1 MVEERNGMG
10 GSSRLSFGSVPEE
23 RPGPAHAVRPGG
35 GVDEMDLDD
44 SWPEDEQ
51 GMPAPDPEPAGGT
64 AAEPTA
70 GPEQIVLFSLDGRDY
85 YVPKQIGPNVAMA
98 YMRDI
103 RKNGLEYARAGIL
116 ERLIGKEGL
125 DALAD
130 YDGLTEEDLDS
141 LMKAVDK
148 HVLGPLER
156 SGKGSG
162 FALRKPGG

>member
-10 GSSRLSFGSVPEE
+10 GSSRLSFGPVPEE
-23 RPGPAHAVRPGG
+23 RPGPAHAVRSDG
-35 GVDEMDLDD
+35 GVDETDLDD
-44 SWPEDEQ
+44 LWPEDEQ
-51 GMPAPDPEPAGGT
+51 GVSGPDPAPDT
-64 AAEPTA
+64 AVESSTE
-70 GPEQIVLFSLDGRDY
+70 PEQIVLFSLDGRDY
-85 YVPKQIGPNVAMA
+85 YVPKRIGPNVAMA

-103 RKNGLEYARAGIL
+103 RKRGLEYARAGIL

-130 YDGLTEEDLDS
+130 FDGLTEEDLDS

-162 FALRKPGG
+162 FVLRKSGG